1 MSGGNLLS
9 RFGNFM
15 YSHPLGLTLDAV
27 LSGATEPISK
37 SLKPQSLLKGKYKPP
52 VVGMGLPF
60 NQKLGRYD
68 MPKNLK
74 DFLVEKI
81 KKANTEKTAGVD
93 SDVAFV
99 NEITKPFT
107 GNRENVK
114 VAGMT
119 ELFSSDAAKAGVN
132 ALNLLGLGYLGGT
145 AIGNIYDKVNDAVK
159 KQKAYT
165 QMFEEFPNLNE
176 LPREQ
181 VDKYWT
187 VLNDFAPKLTTNPL
201 VAGQFIENMATY
213 GFRGIDHNVVGQ
225 LAQISNALNQS
236 SGAADAMKALSTL
249 GTKAFEVDTRG
260 MGVMEGIDGKPPT
273 GMGGN

>member
-1 MSGGNLLS
+1 MSGSNLLS

-27 LSGATEPISK
+27 LSGATEPIGNAIK
-37 SLKPQSLLKGKYKPP
+37 SQPLLKGKYKPP

-60 NQKLGRYD
+60 NQKLGSEY
-68 MPKNLK
+68 MSKSLK
-74 DFLVEKI
+74 DVLVEKI
-81 KKANTEKTAGVD
+81 RKASTEKTAGID
-93 SDVAFV
+93 PDVAFV
-99 NEITKPFT
+99 NEVTAPFT
-107 GNRENVK
+107 KGRSNIK
-114 VAGMT
+114 VASMA
-119 ELFSSDAAKAGVN
+119 ELFSSDAAKASVN

-145 AIGNIYDKVNDAVK
+145 AAGNIYDKVRDTVK
-159 KQKAYT
+159 KQQAYS

-176 LPREQ
+176 IPREQ
-181 VDKYWT
+181 VDKYWN

-236 SGAADAMKALSTL
+236 SGSSDALKALTSL

-260 MGVMEGIDGKPPT
+260 MGVMEGIDGKPPV
-273 GMGGN
+273 GMGG